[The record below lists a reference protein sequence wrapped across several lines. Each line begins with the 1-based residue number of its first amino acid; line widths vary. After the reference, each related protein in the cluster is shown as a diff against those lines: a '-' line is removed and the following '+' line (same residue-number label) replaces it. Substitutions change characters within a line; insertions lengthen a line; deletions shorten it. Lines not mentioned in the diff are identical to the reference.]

1 MAVKWHNADGRLNT
15 KKSIQNKL
23 VDHFIWSQQ
32 TGKAVAMY
40 TKSCT
45 KSADFLCTWGQ
56 FWSL

>member
-45 KSADFLCTWGQ
+45 KSADFLCT
-56 FWSL
+56 